1 MGGFNYLFNSLHNIW
16 GREMELPITKPSQV
30 SYADELE
37 FSDILKKMS
46 EKNYDGF
53 IRITHG
59 SEEGY
64 ILFDDGNLVAASYDR
79 YLKNKAVNKIENA
92 MEKSDSL
99 IEVFDLKPSQIS
111 YLLDLNKAYKIE
123 KKPNNPKSSSLS
135 QREDISGTNR
145 DNVDYSYEE
154 KVFNP
159 KEASY
164 RQPIAK
170 VEAEERAEY
179 DRLHEQSVSSSSEK
193 SSGSYR
199 ENLDVPKRDYSKV
212 NESSNSKLNPVPV
225 KPDVPEQSQ
234 DAEIPVKP
242 DVTDDDIKEII
253 NFEKAELTTDTD
265 IKDIEISDNLIDTD
279 NNNNLV
285 DSESKAIE
293 EDISPEIKPDMDKIN
308 ESKETVKKPENNVA
322 ESELSEVSEEPK
334 VPIDR
339 EELMKKY
346 GLKDIQEEEVDK
358 VLETYKG
365 GTVSNADLE
374 RIELTIMNRI
384 KQSVMGIPK
393 IQGTEVMVF
402 LDNTHELGGKI
413 KIITGYEGKGIFS
426 RIMGESKDIA
436 NLKYQIQDIVEM
448 EIRKSFREYPQIVEN
463 FDINIEVMH

>member
-1 MGGFNYLFNSLHNIW
+1 
-16 GREMELPITKPSQV
+16 MELPITKPSQV

-37 FSDILKKMS
+37 FSVILKKMS
-46 EKNYDGF
+46 EKNYNGF

-64 ILFDDGNLVAASYDR
+64 ILFEDGNLVAASYDR
-79 YLKNKAVNKIENA
+79 YLKNEAVNKIEDA

-111 YLLDLNKAYKIE
+111 YLLDFNKAYKIE
-123 KKPNNPKSSSLS
+123 KKQNISKTSTASSRKDIYGSNRNN
-135 QREDISGTNR
+135 I
-145 DNVDYSYEE
+145 DYGYDDDG
-154 KVFNP
+154 FNP

-164 RQPIAK
+164 RQPIAQI
-170 VEAEERAEY
+170 EAEERAEY
-179 DRLHEQSVSSSSEK
+179 DRLQEQMASSSHFKDPNS
-193 SSGSYR
+193 SYR
-199 ENLDVPKRDYSKV
+199 ENNEVNKTDSIV
-212 NESSNSKLNPVPV
+212 NEDSNSNLNEKESINEESQNLEIIPE
-225 KPDVPEQSQ
+225 KPDVSE
-234 DAEIPVKP
+234 
-242 DVTDDDIKEII
+242 DDIKEII
-253 NFEKAELTTDTD
+253 TFEKAQLTTDTD
-265 IKDIEISDNLIDTD
+265 VADTDINNND
-279 NNNNLV
+279 NNNPGV
-285 DSESKAIE
+285 AFESKVVDGDKTPVTK
-293 EDISPEIKPDMDKIN
+293 EDIHKIN
-308 ESKETVKKPENNVA
+308 KTEESVIKSENKVI
-322 ESELSEVSEEPK
+322 ESELYEVSGISDLSDASEVSEEIEAPK

-365 GTVSNADLE
+365 GTVSSADLE

-402 LDNTHELGGKI
+402 LDNTQELGGKI